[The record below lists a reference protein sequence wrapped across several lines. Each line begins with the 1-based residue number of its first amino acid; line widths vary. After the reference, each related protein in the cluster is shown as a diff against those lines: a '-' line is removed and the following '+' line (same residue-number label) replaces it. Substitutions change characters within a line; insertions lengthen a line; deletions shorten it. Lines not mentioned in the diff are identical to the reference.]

1 MKVLAFGASNSRES
15 INGTL
20 AAYAA
25 GLVDDATVELLDIHD
40 YEMPIY
46 SIDREKEMGQ
56 PAPALEF
63 FEKIGNSDAIVVS
76 YAEHNGSYTAAFKN
90 LFDWMSRIDSKV
102 YQNKPMLILATSPGP
117 GGAATVLAAATTS
130 APHFSADLKASISV
144 PNFYDNFDMS
154 ANELTNSE
162 IKQALQSA
170 VGML

>member
-1 MKVLAFGASNSRES
+1 MKVLAFGASNSRDS
-15 INGTL
+15 INSTL

-25 GLVDDATVELLDIHD
+25 GLVNEATVELLDIHD

-46 SIDREKEMGQ
+46 SIEREKEMGQ
-56 PAPALEF
+56 PALALEF

-117 GGAATVLAAATTS
+117 GGAATVLAAAATS

-144 PNFYDNFDMS
+144 PSFYENFDVS

-162 IKQALQSA
+162 IKQALHSA
-170 VGML
+170 VRLL